1 MLYLGFR
8 LFVSSRIYFRFRARA
23 MRDLAQSALEA
34 ADENSNSINPC
45 PKTRY
50 SEYVKMRILD
60 EIQLRPPNSI
70 DEGSGRGFF

>member
-1 MLYLGFR
+1 
-8 LFVSSRIYFRFRARA
+8 